1 MSDQTAESGQTGHVA
16 VVTNVTQYAGP
27 AAAQGLAEAG
37 FTVVCHDHTF
47 HDAEVRAAFGTAHP
61 LLTAHPEQNPRALI
75 ETTIAQ
81 YGQIDTLVSND
92 LATLAA
98 THIEDAAVD
107 DYRATIEALMVR
119 PFLLAQAVV
128 PYMKTRGCGRI
139 IMITSASALQPLPE
153 YAMYVSARGGASTL
167 AVTLAKELGPYNIQV
182 NAIAPNF
189 FQNETYFPA
198 GRWENDPAFRKFVES
213 QVPLKRLGTPEEM
226 GALIAFLASGQGDFL
241 TGLVIPFTGGWM

>member
-1 MSDQTAESGQTGHVA
+1 MSDQTAPSGQTNSVA
-16 VVTNVTQYAGP
+16 IVTNITQYAGP
-27 AAAQGLAEAG
+27 AAARGLVEAG
-37 FTVVCHDHTF
+37 FTVVCHDRTF
-47 HDAEVRAAFGTAHP
+47 IDAEARAAFAAAHP
-61 LLTAHPEQNPRALI
+61 TLTVNPEQDPRALI

-81 YGQIDTLVSND
+81 HGQIDALVSND

-98 THIEDAAVD
+98 THIEDAAVE

-128 PYMKTRGCGRI
+128 PHMKTRGCGRI

-182 NAIAPNF
+182 NAIARIF
-189 FQNETYFPA
+189 FRMRPI
-198 GRWENDPAFRKFVES
+198 S
-213 QVPLKRLGTPEEM
+213 QPDVGKMIPLSANLSKARSP
-226 GALIAFLASGQGDFL
+226 SN
-241 TGLVIPFTGGWM
+241 V